1 MGTVYVITQFTVL
14 GLTLILITLP
24 FMRFNYFS
32 QLNLWMRN
40 KLLWNFVIRLVL
52 EESLETLYSV
62 ALTFKYSSF
71 NTSAFG
77 SATDYILSIILTVA
91 IGGLPFFMVIFYL
104 LYFADWENEEFNKK
118 YGEPLDGLKKNQK
131 SSLIYPVYFV
141 IRRALFC
148 LVTLVLH
155 QNVILQLSCNYILT
169 LISIAYLTTFVPF
182 EEPLEYR
189 LELMNECFT
198 IFVIDLCFLFTNLD
212 PDRTRKYKWGYLLI
226 VVIFSSL
233 AVHVVFL
240 LKQTIRSLILKFR
253 QVR

>member
-14 GLTLILITLP
+14 GLILILITLP
-24 FMRFNYFS
+24 FMRFGFCS
-32 QLNLWMRN
+32 RFNLWMRN

-71 NTSAFG
+71 TTSAFG

-91 IGGLPFFMVIFYL
+91 IGTLPFFIVIFYL
-104 LYFADWENEEFNKK
+104 LYYSDWENEVFKKK

-141 IRRALFC
+141 IRRIFFC
-148 LVTLVLH
+148 FVTLILYKYVT
-155 QNVILQLSCNYILT
+155 LQLYFHYILT
-169 LISIAYLTTFVPF
+169 MISIVYLTTFVPQ
-182 EEPLEYR
+182 EDPLEYR

-198 IFVIDLCFLFTNLD
+198 IFVIDLCFLFTDLD
-212 PDRTRKYKWGYLLI
+212 
-226 VVIFSSL
+226 
-233 AVHVVFL
+233 
-240 LKQTIRSLILKFR
+240 
-253 QVR
+253 